1 MKKKR
6 NSLLIVSVCLICLFA
21 VRVYFVNRD
30 VSALPMK
37 EYKKGE
43 IVTFDKGYSVDN
55 REISEGYTIQI
66 LDSEVLSVED
76 FRKKYNLSEGDLE
89 GQYNFTNAYYV
100 VKAKF
105 ANVNNQEGE
114 EQGISLLSL
123 PLVGKNYMVTFN
135 AISYPHLNPTMPI
148 GGGFSLHPG
157 TDITVYLTYA
167 IITGNAPDIEELR
180 KNPPQLQISEYPI
193 RKMLDIK

>member
-6 NSLLIVSVCLICLFA
+6 MFFLFVSVCLICAFA

-30 VSALPMK
+30 VSALPIK

-43 IVTFDKGYSVDN
+43 VVPFEKGYSVDD

-66 LDSEVLSVED
+66 LDSEVLPVED
-76 FRKKYNLSEGDLE
+76 FREKYNLSEGDLE

-100 VKAKF
+100 VKTKF

-123 PLVGKNYMVTFN
+123 PLVGKNYMVIFN

-148 GGGFSLHPG
+148 GGGFSLRHG
-157 TDITVYLTYA
+157 TDMTVYLTYA

-180 KNPPQLQISEYPI
+180 RNPPQLQIAEYPI
-193 RKMLDIK
+193 RRMLDIK

>member
-1 MKKKR
+1 
-6 NSLLIVSVCLICLFA
+6 
-21 VRVYFVNRD
+21 
-30 VSALPMK
+30 MK

-43 IVTFDKGYSVDN
+43 IVTFDEEYSVDN
-55 REISEGYTIQI
+55 RKISEGYTIQI
-66 LDSEVLSVED
+66 LDSEILSVED
-76 FRKKYNLSEGDLE
+76 FREKYKLSEGDLE

-105 ANVNNQEGE
+105 TNVNNQEGE

-123 PLVGKNYMVTFN
+123 PLVGKNYMVVFN

-148 GGGFSLHPG
+148 GGGFSLRPG
-157 TDITVYLTYA
+157 TDMTVYLTYA
-167 IITGNAPDIEELR
+167 IIAENAPDIEELR
-180 KNPPQLQISEYPI
+180 KDPPQLQIAEYPI